1 MDASISR
8 RYGGTGLGLNI
19 CKQLVELMDG
29 SIHVESTQGQGSM
42 FSFQI
47 WVETPQSELQTSR
60 SLQDPTTKYV
70 SSIHSLAEFTAENGM
85 DHVRKYGTQENR
97 EELKRELN
105 KLILSVEMD
114 NWVKAE
120 EFAATVRELT
130 MDAPQEVK
138 SGVLRL
144 KMAVQK
150 QNYDTVNTYYQALK
164 EILKN

>member
-1 MDASISR
+1 MCIRDS
-8 RYGGTGLGLNI
+8 
-19 CKQLVELMDG
+19 
-29 SIHVESTQGQGSM
+29 
-42 FSFQI
+42 
-47 WVETPQSELQTSR
+47 
-60 SLQDPTTKYV
+60 
-70 SSIHSLAEFTAENGM
+70 
-85 DHVRKYGTQENR
+85 HVREYGTQENR
-97 EELKRELN
+97 GELKRDLN

>member
-47 WVETPQSELQTSR
+47 WVEIPESELQTNQ
-60 SLQDPTTKYV
+60 SLQDPTTRYV
-70 SSIHSLAEFTAENGM
+70 SSIHSFSEFMAQNDM
-85 DHVRKYGTQENR
+85 DHIREYGSRENS
-97 EELKRELN
+97 EELKRDLN

-120 EFAATVRELT
+120 GFAATVRELT

-138 SGVLRL
+138 SSVLRL
-144 KMAVQK
+144 KMAIQK

-164 EILKN
+164 DILKN